1 MAKDS
6 KLTINDLPEDVVEE
20 MKKAIRA
27 EAQMQVLQQKKL
39 QALKAYNYVEVAQLA
54 KLIKEVEIRVINE
67 YLSNYEG
74 EAVRMD
80 SLMVDMS
87 EEDREKMNIYTNAII
102 FLSDMIETLSIES
115 DQILKKYHPDYNLEM
130 FNRLIQLGKEAKN
143 HVKFMSENT
152 DMVYQVSFASGAD
165 DITELMM
172 NKVKAFIRKLRNK
185 NEVLTQKS

>member
-39 QALKAYNYVEVAQLA
+39 QALKAYNYVEVARLA

-80 SLMVDMS
+80 SLMLDMS

-102 FLSDMIETLSIES
+102 FLSDMIETLTIES

-152 DMVYQVSFASGAD
+152 DMVYQVSFADGAD
-165 DITELMM
+165 DIAELLM

-185 NEVLTQKS
+185 KEVLTQKS

>member
-27 EAQMQVLQQKKL
+27 EAQMQVLKQKKL
-39 QALKAYNYVEVAQLA
+39 QALKAYNYVEVARLA
-54 KLIKEVEIRVINE
+54 KLIKEVENRVINE
-67 YLSNYEG
+67 YLANYEG

-152 DMVYQVSFASGAD
+152 DMVYQVSFADGAD
-165 DITELMM
+165 DIAELLM

-185 NEVLTQKS
+185 NEVLTQKR

>member
-39 QALKAYNYVEVAQLA
+39 QALKAYNYVEVSRLA

-102 FLSDMIETLSIES
+102 FLSDIIETLSIES

-152 DMVYQVSFASGAD
+152 DMVYQVSFADGAD
-165 DITELMM
+165 DITELLM